1 VLLDQVLDDQLL
13 MAMDPTREGEEYT
26 TCRGERVAFMG
37 RSDQESETSPGP
49 WPSFRIVRGP
59 LRIARGVLD
68 RPPDQ
73 PDLGREPDGLGHRA
87 RTVPASLL
95 KVSGDGTVGRRPDA
109 PGCASASARVT
120 RPSHRLGV
128 PAQALLDTR
137 PRPRPRRSRASGLR
151 ATGPAG
157 SGGRPVPPSPGRAE
171 TPRRTLSSRGSARR

>member
-1 VLLDQVLDDQLL
+1 MLLDQVLDDQLL

-68 RPPDQ
+68 RPRDQ

-87 RTVPASLL
+87 RTVPEPLL
-95 KVSGDGTVGRRPDA
+95 KVSGDGKVGRRPDA
-109 PGCASASARVT
+109 PGGARERLCAGVTAVTPTRRAGAGAAR
-120 RPSHRLGV
+120 H
-128 PAQALLDTR
+128 PA
-137 PRPRPRRSRASGLR
+137 
-151 ATGPAG
+151 
-157 SGGRPVPPSPGRAE
+157 
-171 TPRRTLSSRGSARR
+171 